1 MRFALSVLL
10 ALGLAGT
17 APHSQAANGAA
28 PSADSSAGGTI
39 TGVVRYRADPARP
52 WKYGRYYVKNPAR
65 GELAEAVVNLT
76 FTGPPPATSASP
88 VVRTQTV
95 DQVNFQFVPETIATR
110 VGEVVRFTNSDDALH
125 NVMTAD
131 GGEPFNVSLAKD
143 GEYFRTFSRATE
155 WRHPL
160 RLGCVF
166 HGAMRAWV
174 HVFDHPWFA
183 VTGVEGQFRLEH
195 VPPGRHVLAISH
207 AAGRLQ
213 RSVPFEL
220 AAGATTNLI
229 VELNPD
235 DQPTTK

>member
-1 MRFALSVLL
+1 MRYASSFLFVLGFAF
-10 ALGLAGT
+10 ATGR
-17 APHSQAANGAA
+17 APAADTI
-28 PSADSSAGGTI
+28 SAVPVDAAGGTV

-52 WKYGRYYVKNPAR
+52 WKFGRYYVKNPAR
-65 GELAEAVVNLT
+65 GELAEAVVNLEFAAPLPT
-76 FTGPPPATSASP
+76 PPASP
-88 VVRTQTV
+88 AVRTQTV
-95 DQVNFQFVPETIATR
+95 DQVNFQFVPETIAVR
-110 VGEVVRFTNSDDALH
+110 AGDLVRFTNSDDALH

-143 GEYFRTFSRATE
+143 GEYSRTFSRVTD
-155 WRHPL
+155 WRKPL

-195 VPPGRHVLAISH
+195 LPPGRHVLAISH

-213 RSVPFEL
+213 RTVSFEL
-220 AAGATTNLI
+220 AAGATTNLT
-229 VELNPD
+229 VELSPD
-235 DQPTTK
+235 DSPTTK